1 MKTMII
7 ILLALLTAAP
17 HLAGAQTMEKIKFE
31 YDGSGN
37 REARLKAKM
46 LKESDTAFNNPV
58 FPPHEITVLSESKFD
73 IKVHPVP
80 TEGHLLISLS
90 GDVPTGFDYLFFDQ
104 LGKPLLEGR
113 GSGSSHHLD
122 ISGLQAGVYY
132 LQVRT
137 DCKAIFRYK
146 ILKQ

>member
-7 ILLALLTAAP
+7 ILLTLLTAAP

-31 YDGSGN
+31 YDESGN
-37 REARLKAKM
+37 RDARLKAKM
-46 LKESDTAFNNPV
+46 LKESDTAFTNPV
-58 FPPHEITVLSESKFD
+58 FPPYESTVLIENTFE

-80 TEGHLLISLS
+80 TEGYLLISLS

-113 GSGSSHHLD
+113 GSRSSHHLD

>member
-1 MKTMII
+1 MKTIII
-7 ILLALLTAAP
+7 ILIALLTILP
-17 HLAGAQTMEKIKFE
+17 RLACAQNISFI
-31 YDGSGN
+31 YDESGN
-37 REARLKAKM
+37 RAAKITAKM
-46 LKESDTAFNNPV
+46 LKESDTAFTNPV
-58 FPPHEITVLSESKFD
+58 FPPYESTVLIESTFD

-80 TEGHLLISLS
+80 TKGYLLISLS
-90 GDVPTGFDYLFFDQ
+90 GDLPTGFNYLFFDQ